1 MTTGNMSLDNSVIKL
16 AKEHGGIWSIA
27 LFAHQSAPSMHK
39 LHTSSIFY
47 LCRVADGVWWAEK
60 YRVYARQERAL
71 PMMNRRGKVV
81 AVDEEMIWISR
92 QLLNT
97 NSEFQTL
104 FYVTTS
110 Q

>member
-1 MTTGNMSLDNSVIKL
+1 
-16 AKEHGGIWSIA
+16 
-27 LFAHQSAPSMHK
+27 
-39 LHTSSIFY
+39 
-47 LCRVADGVWWAEK
+47 
-60 YRVYARQERAL
+60 
-71 PMMNRRGKVV
+71 MMNRRGKVV